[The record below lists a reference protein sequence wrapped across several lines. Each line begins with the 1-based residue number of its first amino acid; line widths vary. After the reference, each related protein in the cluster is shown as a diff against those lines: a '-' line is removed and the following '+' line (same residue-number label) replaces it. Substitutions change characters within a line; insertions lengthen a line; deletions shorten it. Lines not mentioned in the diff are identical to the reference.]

1 MKEVNLLGIRKKVIL
16 CRTNGIGEPTF
27 TVMYP
32 LTAEQEK
39 QLDKYENTTINEK
52 RITRKSIYI
61 YGEVN
66 LDNKSDLD
74 AIKKLNISNAE
85 GNNIHSNFNY
95 EKGVATYE
103 DNVKFRLTW
112 DAIEWFKYNYC
123 MLGKPERIVIYEC
136 NKSSL

>member
-1 MKEVNLLGIRKKVIL
+1 MKELNLLGIRNKAIL

-39 QLDKYENTTINEK
+39 QLDKYENTTINER

-66 LDNKSDLD
+66 LNNQSDLD
-74 AIKKLNISNAE
+74 AIKKLNIGNAD
-85 GNNIHSNFNY
+85 GNHIHSNFDY
-95 EKGVATYE
+95 ERGIVTYE
-103 DNVKFRLTW
+103 DTVKFKLTW